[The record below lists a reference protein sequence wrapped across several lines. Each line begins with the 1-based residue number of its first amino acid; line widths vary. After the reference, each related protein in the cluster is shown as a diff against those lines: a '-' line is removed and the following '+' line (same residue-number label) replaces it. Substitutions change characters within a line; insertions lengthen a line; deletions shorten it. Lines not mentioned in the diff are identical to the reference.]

1 MKILET
7 DRLLLRRLSL
17 EDAGFILGLLNEP
30 SYMLFIGDKGVRTI
44 NDARKYILKG
54 PIASYEQFGFGLY
67 LTALKDSG
75 ASIGICGLLKRDDL
89 PNVDIGFA
97 FLPQFWSQGYAFEAA
112 SAVMTYGRGA
122 LGLRRIIAI
131 VSPDNKRSIK
141 LLGKLGFK
149 FERMARWQANGSEVK
164 LYASDARR
172 IGE

>member
-54 PIASYEQFGFGLY
+54 PIASYEQFGF
-67 LTALKDSG
+67 
-75 ASIGICGLLKRDDL
+75 
-89 PNVDIGFA
+89 A

-149 FERMARWQANGSEVK
+149 FERMAR
-164 LYASDARR
+164 
-172 IGE
+172 